1 MSFNAGG
8 HLPEGHVTP
17 EPEGLGAG
25 EQLMHASR
33 RNPLLLMANLV
44 AQLGFGLLGMT
55 ICLPSM
61 PDWTGEFQASQA
73 AVQLTFS
80 GFVAAYGGMQLVYG
94 PLSDRIGRKPVLL
107 IGLSVALVGVLV
119 AAAAPNLATLILG
132 RVLQGAGSAAG
143 MVTGRAL
150 VHDLFDGSER
160 TRVMA
165 FIGMAMGVV
174 PPLSTLLGG
183 QLHVHIGWQADFV
196 LMAVLAVVL
205 MVAAWRGLPDRP
217 SSPAAPAR
225 GGLRQLVAG
234 YLQLV
239 RQPAFVLYVVM
250 LASTTAT
257 FYTFLGGTPLVLKGY
272 GVAPEHL
279 GWYIGVIPIAYVF
292 GNLLTMRLAQQ
303 RRGDAYIVGRG
314 QALTLAGL
322 LIVVVLGL
330 ADVRHPLALALPLLL
345 LGVGHGLMVPPTLI
359 GTVGLVPALAGSA
372 AAMAGVMQQ
381 LLGALG
387 GFVVSL
393 VPNDGQ
399 TALGLIMLGWA
410 VMGLAAQLVLYGK
423 VLKRR

>member
-1 MSFNAGG
+1 MQA
-8 HLPEGHVTP
+8 P
-17 EPEGLGAG
+17 
-25 EQLMHASR
+25 R
-33 RNPLLLMANLV
+33 RHPLLTMANLV
-44 AQLGFGLLGMT
+44 AQLAFGLLGMT

-107 IGLSVALVGVLV
+107 IGLSVALVGLLV
-119 AAAAPNLATLILG
+119 AAAAPNLATLTLG

-150 VHDLFDGSER
+150 VQDLFDGSER

-183 QLHVHIGWQADFV
+183 QLHVHVGWQANFV
-196 LMAVLAVVL
+196 LMAVLALVL

-217 SSPAAPAR
+217 ASQATAPR

-239 RQPAFVLYVVM
+239 RQPAFVLYVAM

-292 GNLLTMRLAQQ
+292 GNMLTMRLAQ

-314 QALTLAGL
+314 QVLTLAGL
-322 LIVVVLGL
+322 LIVVALGL

-393 VPNDGQ
+393 VPNEGQ
-399 TALGLIMLGWA
+399 TDLGLIMLGWA
-410 VMGLAAQLVLYGK
+410 VMGLAAQLVLYGR

>member
-1 MSFNAGG
+1 MDA
-8 HLPEGHVTP
+8 P
-17 EPEGLGAG
+17 
-25 EQLMHASR
+25 R
-33 RNPLLLMANLV
+33 RHPLLTMANLV
-44 AQLGFGLLGMT
+44 AQLAFGLLGMT

-107 IGLSVALVGVLV
+107 IGLSVALVGLLV
-119 AAAAPNLATLILG
+119 AAAAPNLATLTLG

-150 VHDLFDGSER
+150 VQDLFDGSER

-183 QLHVHIGWQADFV
+183 QLHVHVGWQANFV
-196 LMAVLAVVL
+196 LMAVLALVL

-217 SSPAAPAR
+217 ASQATAPG
-225 GGLRQLVAG
+225 GGLRQLVGG

-239 RQPAFVLYVVM
+239 RQPAFVLYVAM

-292 GNLLTMRLAQQ
+292 GNMLTMRLAQ
-303 RRGDAYIVGRG
+303 RRGDAYIVARG

-322 LIVVVLGL
+322 LIVVALGL

-393 VPNDGQ
+393 VPNEGQ
-399 TALGLIMLGWA
+399 TDLGLIMLGWA
-410 VMGLAAQLVLYGK
+410 VMGLAAQLVLYGR